1 MGVFSKKIFIL
12 LTLSGYPCHT
22 LTLAL
27 KIYTGLVVGIVVA
40 LMYIYLRSACHNMFL
55 VRLIYWKVSKESQE
69 KFS

>member
-12 LTLSGYPCHT
+12 LPLSHT